1 MRVLHLSSERT
12 WRGGEQQIAYL
23 MGVLKSHGV
32 ESIAAARK
40 ESAFVSKI
48 QSDYK
53 LIELPFSSE
62 LDLYTAWKI
71 RNIVLKEKI
80 DIVHMHSGH
89 GHTLGVLSHKLGH
102 HAALVLSKRTDYP
115 VKDNPLSRWKF
126 NYPGIKRILCVSDK
140 IRQIV
145 SEDLIDPAKAVTVY
159 SGIDLKRFPTTAAQ
173 DVREIAG
180 LPIDSKVV
188 ISTAAISPQKD
199 YATFMKVAAEL
210 KMNHPDLH
218 FVICGEGPS
227 ENEIKKIATELGL
240 TGRVHFLG
248 FRKDVAKFLGS
259 ADLFLIT
266 SKEEGLGTSI
276 LDAFAV
282 GLPVVATAAGGIPE
296 IVRHGET
303 GLLASVGDFKM
314 LSTHVENLVYISGN
328 IKEELKKNALQL
340 AEEFSYSR
348 TGEKTLAIYQDI
360 LKTGLQ

>member
-23 MGVLKSHGV
+23 MGVLKTHGV
-32 ESIAAARK
+32 ESIVAVRK
-40 ESAFVSKI
+40 DSAFVAKTK
-48 QSDYK
+48 SDYK

-71 RNIVLKEKI
+71 RNIVKKEKI

-102 HAALVLSKRTDYP
+102 DAALVLSKRTDYP

-126 NYPGIKRILCVSDK
+126 NYPGIKKILCVSDK

-145 SEDLIDPAKAVTVY
+145 SQDLIEPSKAITVY
-159 SGIDLKRFPTTAAQ
+159 SGIDLKRFPAKPTQ
-173 DVREIAG
+173 DIREIAG
-180 LPIDSKVV
+180 LPPDTKVV

-199 YATFMKVAAEL
+199 YGTFMKVAAEL
-210 KMNHPDLH
+210 KVHHPDLH

-227 ENEIKKIATELGL
+227 ENEIINVATELGL

-248 FRKDVAKFLGS
+248 FRKDIANFLGS

-296 IVRHGET
+296 IVRHGQT
-303 GLLASVGDFKM
+303 GLLAPVGDFKM
-314 LSTHVENLVYISGN
+314 LATHIENLIYISGN
-328 IKEELKKNALQL
+328 IKEELKKNAHQL
-340 AEEFSYSR
+340 AEEFSYVR
-348 TGEKTLAIYQDI
+348 TGEKTYSIYQEI
-360 LKTGLQ
+360 LN